1 MRVPFFVT
9 FDFTGGGRR
18 GWLYTE
24 SSSRGRRGGAGAAP
38 AGRPRGP
45 RASRL
50 STLATVRRSTPR
62 RRSPRRSPL
71 AASPLLPP
79 PLCLAAPFRD
89 CEHSVSMI
97 RSVCPYLSLQPAV
110 LHVLSVC
117 IFSCSWRRFRRCA
130 ERHFMHLVRLKTS
143 TFSKGSATCCPNS
156 GPISGRTPPS
166 VWTPRAR
173 PEDQRDFRPDHA
185 AMYVCMLN

>member
-130 ERHFMHLVRLKTS
+130 ERHFFLRKCISCARKPQHFLRAPPPAARTQDPSLD
-143 TFSKGSATCCPNS
+143 APPRRS
-156 GPISGRTPPS
+156 GPPVPAPS
-166 VWTPRAR
+166 AADVVRA
-173 PEDQRDFRPDHA
+173 Q
-185 AMYVCMLN
+185 L